1 MELLRKLKKHRR
13 KIQHLEFLRTRINE
27 VHNEIV
33 HDVIENNDASNKA
46 VLLKKYTRRLSLILY

>member
-13 KIQHLEFLRTRINE
+13 KTQHLEFLRTRINE